1 MLRAYGPPPDGFQP
15 PLMASVIQI
24 METDEQAKDRQRLER
39 YIDREALTSVMSNT
53 KWEKLRALMIEESA
67 RRPAWR
73 VRCLRDTRE
82 VEPQWD
88 GDWHYHLPEFKHI
101 EWLEIFPI
109 QKERKGYLLP
119 DKVTDYF
126 VGLLKSNS
134 IPFSIEGESLR
145 IWGYLRPCQAVEF
158 V

>member
-1 MLRAYGPPPDGFQP
+1 
-15 PLMASVIQI
+15 

-39 YIDREALTSVMSNT
+39 YIARKALASVMSNT
-53 KWEKLRALMIEESA
+53 KWEKLRALMIEESD
-67 RRPAWR
+67 RRPVWR

-88 GDWHYHLPEFKHI
+88 GDWYYHLPEFKHI
-101 EWLEIFPI
+101 EWLEISPI

-119 DKVTDYF
+119 DKVTDNTDYF
-126 VGLLKSNS
+126 VGLLKSNN

-145 IWGYLRPCQAVEF
+145 IWGYLRPGQAVEF